1 MSEKRLLVVDDE
13 KVILHLFEKAF
24 SKIGYDVCTATSGEA
39 ALEVVRKQKI
49 HVMFL
54 DLNMPEMDGLELCR
68 RIKKQLP
75 MSVIYAMTGYASLFD
90 LAACRDAGFDD
101 YFKKPVN
108 LDLLKDAARQGFER
122 IERWKKT

>member
-24 SKIGYDVCTATSGEA
+24 SKFGCEVYTATSGEA
-39 ALEVVRKQKI
+39 ALEIVEKQKI

-68 RIKKQLP
+68 RIKAQLP

-90 LAACRDAGFDD
+90 LAACREVGFDD

-108 LDLLKDAARQGFER
+108 LDLLKEAAHQGFMK